1 MYICYE
7 DSMYVSHIHVWLCN
21 MEDYLVPKAKACRSR
36 HDYELGPRESKRRS
50 GNIGLY
56 FERLV
61 QAMEGERENTRPPEK
76 KETRK
81 RSQKQEKQN
90 VAPPRKKKRKRRKTT
105 VDTRPPE
112 KRKEKEE
119 KQLNSKR
126 RKKRHEKKKKKKK
139 ASGK

>member
-1 MYICYE
+1 M
-7 DSMYVSHIHVWLCN
+7 
-21 MEDYLVPKAKACRSR
+21 VPEAKACRSW
-36 HDYELGPRESKRRS
+36 HGYELGPRESRIRS
-50 GNIGLY
+50 GNKGIY

-61 QAMEGERENTRPPEK
+61 QAMEGEREKTQGPQK

-81 RSQKQEKQN
+81 RSQKQVKQN
-90 VAPPRKKKRKRRKTT
+90 AAKKRKEKEERQLSTQGPQK
-105 VDTRPPE
+105 

-126 RKKRHEKKKKKKK
+126 RKKKGMKKEKKKN